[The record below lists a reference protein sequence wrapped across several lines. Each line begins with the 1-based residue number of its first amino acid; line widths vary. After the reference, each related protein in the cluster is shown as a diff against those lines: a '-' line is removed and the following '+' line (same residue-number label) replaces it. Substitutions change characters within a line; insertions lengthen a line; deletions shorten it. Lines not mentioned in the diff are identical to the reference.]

1 MWEDETIK
9 DPSRIGISSA
19 LGVRN
24 ALAHLQTKESWC
36 DWPEVREVESDMRET
51 AKSGKV
57 ALLLVRI

>member
-1 MWEDETIK
+1 MPWPIY
-9 DPSRIGISSA
+9 R
-19 LGVRN
+19 L
-24 ALAHLQTKESWC
+24 KES